1 MRNPSL
7 ISSAIL
13 ASALLA
19 ACGGGSGSAT
29 ASAEPPPQV
38 EFVPL
43 AASEGTVTFAGWL
56 KQMSGE
62 SMENRDSMNT
72 STFTPTLQD
81 DADPVTAP
89 P

>member
-29 ASAEPPPQV
+29 ASAEPPQV